1 MTLPR
6 YALHSFTHLDM
17 HVKKGEEVDLHH
29 PLVELRPDLFTTEAP
44 EKPKRKPKPT
54 DHLTSAEV
62 AEVFDN
68 PETEAPTEAP
78 EPEEP

>member
-17 HVKKGEEVDLHH
+17 HVRKGEEVDLHH
-29 PLVELRPDLFTTEAP
+29 PLVALRPDLFTTDPP
-44 EKPKRKPKPT
+44 EKPKRKPPKPS
-54 DHLTSAEV
+54 DQLTSAEV
-62 AEVFDN
+62 AEVFTPD
-68 PETEAPTEAP
+68 PEAPTEAP